1 MKNIPTFE
9 DFIMESYKR
18 VSSTTKIAG
27 KYEVISPLTKNTKA
41 ICTVAGFERNDDST
55 DSLYLD
61 DNDEYKKAFGSI
73 IVQNKDMSKLEK
85 GIEVI
90 ATISNDGTNAKI
102 KRIGDL

>member
-9 DFIMESYKR
+9 NFITESYKR

-27 KYEVISPLTKNTKA
+27 KYKVLVGKYPTVSATV
-41 ICTVAGFERNDDST
+41 TVAGFERQSDDS

-61 DNDEYKKAFGSI
+61 DSDEFKPMFGGF
-73 IVQNKDMSKLEK
+73 IVKNSDMKKLEK

-90 ATISNDGTNAKI
+90 ATLSNDGTNAKI